1 MSEQPF
7 AFQRKNYVLMMIG
20 IAVVIIGFILM
31 SGGGSEDPNE
41 FSDAIFSFRRIT
53 LAPLV
58 VMFGYGFIM
67 YAILFKGKKESS
79 DNLDQQSS
87 DKESK

>member
-1 MSEQPF
+1 
-7 AFQRKNYVLMMIG
+7 MMIG
-20 IAVVIIGFILM
+20 IAVIILGFILM
-31 SGGGSEDPNE
+31 SGGGSEDPDK
-41 FSDAIFSFRRIT
+41 FSDAIFSWRRIT

-67 YAILFKGKKESS
+67 YAILLKSKTEKTDSPV
-79 DNLDQQSS
+79 QKSS

>member
-20 IAVVIIGFILM
+20 IAVVIVGFILM

-79 DNLDQQSS
+79 DNPDQKSH
-87 DKESK
+87 DK

>member
-1 MSEQPF
+1 MLF
-7 AFQRKNYVLMMIG
+7 AKDNYLLMAVGLLVVMFGFVLM
-20 IAVVIIGFILM
+20 A
-31 SGGGSEDPNE
+31 GGHNDDPSTFPVDE
-41 FSDAIFSFRRIT
+41 IYSFRRIT

-79 DNLDQQSS
+79 DNPDQKSH
-87 DKESK
+87 DK